1 MQVDKMNPQ
10 EKSVLL
16 AKAAG
21 IIEDRNLYYPANMA
35 LAWRVQL
42 WAIGGN
48 DIWQEYNHF
57 CKENLTHNSM
67 IAPFWCFPDAQ
78 RLWLD
83 EILSMLIEAGLVEV
97 NDAS

>member
-1 MQVDKMNPQ
+1 MLEHMNPQ
-10 EKSVLL
+10 EKSILL

-35 LAWRVQL
+35 LAWRVL
-42 WAIGGN
+42 NWAMT
-48 DIWQEYNHF
+48 D
-57 CKENLTHNSM
+57 THLGDVMAMWWDLRPSGSNM
-67 IAPFWCFPDAQ
+67 LDKTPADAQ

-97 NDAS
+97 NDD

>member
-1 MQVDKMNPQ
+1 MLEHMNPQ

-35 LAWRVQL
+35 LAWRVHL
-42 WAIGGN
+42 WAAS
-48 DIWQEYNHF
+48 W
-57 CKENLTHNSM
+57 KENAKMAWTYLSWWDNM
-67 IAPFWCFPDAQ
+67 AIFGEADAQ

-83 EILSMLIEAGLVEV
+83 EILSMLIKAGLVEV
-97 NDAS
+97 EHA